1 MSLLAA
7 FRRCS
12 LATPLPSQHLLTSSI
27 TRQTRLA
34 TKFAPTYV
42 RHPRVH
48 KGRVPIPTGGSIKGT
63 TLNHGEYGIRIR
75 GDGMRI
81 TAKQLQAA
89 ETVMKRKLKVIK
101 GVKIWMRVFPD
112 MPVCV
117 KGNETRM
124 GKGKGSFEYWACWV
138 PTGRVLFE
146 IAGEPGGAELRPEMA
161 REALRLAADKLP
173 VTVDFIDKSACHR
186 LGNLDI
192 PRPAEMA
199 GKSSLTGGL
208 TTPVE
213 GQPRYIV
220 GGVRNLR
227 VLGVEKPTASS
238 SHIVHAS

>member
-12 LATPLPSQHLLTSSI
+12 LTGAASSHHILSSSI
-27 TRQTRLA
+27 NRQARTA
-34 TKFAPTYV
+34 MKFAPTYV

-63 TLNHGEYGIRIR
+63 TLNHGDYGIRIR

-89 ETVMKRKLKVIK
+89 ETVIKRKLKVIK
-101 GVKIWMRVFPD
+101 GAKIWMRVFPD

-173 VTVDFIDKSACHR
+173 VTVDFIDQSTSHR

-192 PRPAEMA
+192 PRPPEMA
-199 GKSSLTGGL
+199 GKSSINGGL

-227 VLGVEKPTASS
+227 VLGVAKPPSS
-238 SHIVHAS
+238 TTTTVHV